1 MTRYGQSAYKQV
13 AVDTAVASA
22 DPHRLTLMLYDGV
35 LEAVRQAAAC
45 MQQGQVA
52 EKGRLLGKAVRIV
65 EEGLKASLD
74 RNAGGKLAQQLAS
87 LYDYASLR
95 LLQANLRNDAKA
107 LDEVT
112 ALLGDLRSAWAQIG
126 AAAPAAAAAVA
137 APQAAA
143 ATTPVQGGAAYAA
156 PRLRI
161 MDAAVP
167 APLRRVA
174 VSA

>member
-22 DPHRLTLMLYDGV
+22 DPHRLTLMLYDGA
-35 LEAVRQAAAC
+35 LEAVRQTAAC
-45 MQQGQVA
+45 MQQGLVA

-112 ALLGDLRSAWAQIG
+112 SLLGDLRSAWAQIG
-126 AAAPAAAAAVA
+126 AAAPAAAEAPAVPQSASVA
-137 APQAAA
+137 AP
-143 ATTPVQGGAAYAA
+143 VQGTTAHGA

>member
-22 DPHRLTLMLYDGV
+22 DPHRLTLMLYDGA

-112 ALLGDLRSAWAQIG
+112 SLLGDLRSAWAQIG
-126 AAAPAAAAAVA
+126 AAAPAATAV
-137 APQAAA
+137 PQAPTPTA
-143 ATTPVQGGAAYAA
+143 PVQSAAAYAA

>member
-1 MTRYGQSAYKQV
+1 MTRYGQAAYKQV

-22 DPHRLTLMLYDGV
+22 DPHRLTLMLYDGA
-35 LEAVRQAAAC
+35 LEAVRQAASC
-45 MQQGQVA
+45 MQQGLVA

-87 LYDYASLR
+87 LYDYAALR

-112 ALLGDLRSAWAQIG
+112 RLLEDLRGAWAQIG
-126 AAAPAAAAAVA
+126 TSAPAASAAPA
-137 APQAAA
+137 APQAATA
-143 ATTPVQGGAAYAA
+143 AAAEQGAAAYGA
-156 PRLRI
+156 PRLRL

>member
-1 MTRYGQSAYKQV
+1 MTRYGQAAYKQV

-22 DPHRLTLMLYDGV
+22 DPHRLTLMLYDGA
-35 LEAVRQAAAC
+35 LEAVRQASAC
-45 MQQGQVA
+45 MQQGLVA

-74 RNAGGKLAQQLAS
+74 RNAGGRLAQQLAS

-112 ALLGDLRSAWAQIG
+112 GLLEDLRSAWAQIG
-126 AAAPAAAAAVA
+126 AAAPAAATPPSV
-137 APQAAA
+137 PKAAA
-143 ATTPVQGGAAYAA
+143 AAAPAHGGAAHAA

>member
-1 MTRYGQSAYKQV
+1 MTRYGQSAYQKV

-22 DPHRLTLMLYDGV
+22 DPHRLTLMLYDGA
-35 LEAVRQAAAC
+35 LEAVRQAAAH
-45 MQQGQVA
+45 MAQGNVA
-52 EKGRLLGKAVRIV
+52 DKGRMLGKAIRIV

-74 RNAGGKLAQQLAS
+74 RSAGGKLAQQLAS

-95 LLQANLRNDAKA
+95 LLQANLRNDARA
-107 LDEVT
+107 LTEVSR
-112 ALLGDLRSAWAQIG
+112 LLEDLRSAWAQIG
-126 AAAPAAAAAVA
+126 TQAPAAGAEAPPAASYPAAAVQSTA
-137 APQAAA
+137 AH
-143 ATTPVQGGAAYAA
+143 AA
-156 PRLRI
+156 PRLRL

>member
-1 MTRYGQSAYKQV
+1 MTRYGQAAYKQV

-22 DPHRLTLMLYDGV
+22 DPHRLTLMLYDGA

-45 MQQGQVA
+45 MQQGLVA

-74 RNAGGKLAQQLAS
+74 RSAGGKLAQQLAS
-87 LYDYASLR
+87 LYDYAALR

-112 ALLGDLRSAWAQIG
+112 RLLEDLRGAWAQIG
-126 AAAPAAAAAVA
+126 AAASAAPAVPQAPASAAPVQTAAAS
-137 APQAAA
+137 
-143 ATTPVQGGAAYAA
+143 TA